1 MCRYS
6 GDILTPHF
14 GNAFVWH
21 FILFGLFLVTTL
33 CDRQYYSHCTD
44 EALEALKV
52 YFLIFFFPPKFIQ
65 QNDGA
70 RICRTSD
77 SRSKVLCS
85 SLGFLLSNFVFFQG
99 MEANLR
105 GTSSWLI
112 TKYHFFQ

>member
-52 YFLIFFFPPKFIQ
+52 YFCDFFFLLNLYNKMMGPEFAELLTPGPKFF
-65 QNDGA
+65 A
-70 RICRTSD
+70 PHLASYYLTLCF
-77 SRSKVLCS
+77 SKAWKQILEEHH
-85 SLGFLLSNFVFFQG
+85 LG
-99 MEANLR
+99 
-105 GTSSWLI
+105 
-112 TKYHFFQ
+112 